1 MKAMTVYQAIK
12 KMRELSKAGQSFS
25 FSYMSYSMDRR
36 ASHGIVEVRRAR
48 LERASTQEQN
58 RHADIMLNYWDMD
71 LMENRRCYQ
80 PLLMTF
86 EGQNLELGYE
96 RTENI

>member
-1 MKAMTVYQAIK
+1 MKAMTVYEAIK
-12 KMRELSKAGQSFS
+12 RMRELTQSGQSFS
-25 FSYMSYSMDRR
+25 FSFMSYSMSRR
-36 ASHGIVEVRRAR
+36 ESHGIVEVRRAR
-48 LERASTQEQN
+48 LEKASTREQN
-58 RHADIMLNYWDMD
+58 KHAEIMLNYFDMD

-80 PLLMTF
+80 PLLLTF

>member
-1 MKAMTVYQAIK
+1 MTVYQAIA
-12 KMRELSKAGQSFS
+12 KMRELTKAGRSFS
-25 FSYMSYSMDRR
+25 FSFMSYSMDRR
-36 ASHGIVEVRRAR
+36 TSHGIVEVRRAR
-48 LERASTQEQN
+48 LEKQSTTEQN
-58 RHADIMLNYWDMD
+58 RHADIMLNFFDMD